1 MNKYFLYAASV
12 LALASCSSDDFLGEN
27 SGNGQNAANSVIN
40 FGGGTTKTTRAT
52 SKSTYKTENLQ
63 KNGFWVY
70 GTKHTEAEVNTNA
83 KDLVV
88 YKNYL
93 LAYKGN
99 GSENSTQSNTKGWEY
114 VGVNNSAY
122 RDHVTPNV
130 DADQTIKYWDYSAID
145 YTFYAATAKPEDV
158 KDGKVTI
165 KKIETDEA
173 GSVYTKGYE
182 IKVENGADWDQLYF
196 ADRMVVTKPTNT
208 NEPKPDHQKKDVYG
222 GYVNLTFRNALTK
235 VRVAMY
241 EIVPGYS
248 VTIDKFYYTKNGET
262 TQTTVATD
270 KFTADAKNTPLVTS
284 EEGVKYKV
292 VYYSD
297 TEANGQLVNQPKM
310 LPNKTGEEGAT
321 KKVFEIGDE
330 KTLIGSADDTK
341 SGTKLSTDI
350 TKPTYD
356 TDGGKYT
363 LFMPQADNDMTLN
376 LKVDYTLTSL
386 DGSNEKIHV
395 KGATA
400 TIPAKYLCWRPN
412 YAYTYIFKISD
423 NTNGSTGGDG
433 DPAGLYPI
441 TFDASVVE
449 TGDGNAEFISA
460 MGKSTIT
467 TFAVNNDGTYQHN
480 KAEYE
485 NGSTLYATVV
495 DNDKVTVTLDATN
508 TKLYQV
514 DNSIVNNASLSESLV
529 ANWIANNQTNGKLKE
544 VTLTNESFVNEVP
557 AEDGDGHTIKL
568 SPATALKVPSI
579 VAGKYV
585 IEYNGKTPWTG
596 AYTKIYKIVTVS
608 NTTK

>member
-52 SKSTYKTENLQ
+52 SNSTYKIGDLQ
-63 KNGFWVY
+63 KNGFWIY
-70 GTKHTEAEVNTNA
+70 GTKHDKAEDKTDANDQA
-83 KDLVV
+83 V
-88 YKNYL
+88 YKNYRL
-93 LAYKGN
+93 TYEDGTAN
-99 GSENSTQSNTKGWEY
+99 NTQSNTAGWEY
-114 VGVNNSAY
+114 VGVNNKDY
-122 RDHVTPNV
+122 REHVTPKV
-130 DADQTIKYWDYSAID
+130 DEAQTIKYWDYSAVA

-158 KDGKVTI
+158 NTGKVTI
-165 KKIETDEA
+165 NKILEDADAE

-182 IKVENGADWDQLYF
+182 VTLKNDADWDQLYF
-196 ADRMVVTKPTNT
+196 ADRKII
-208 NEPKPDHQKKDVYG
+208 KKSKDAEHAKDNVYG
-222 GYVNLTFRNALTK
+222 GEVNFTFRNALTK

-248 VTIDKFYYTKNGET
+248 VSIDKFYYTKDGET
-262 TQTTVATD
+262 TQKTEATD
-270 KFTADAKNTPLVTS
+270 RFTADANNTPLVTS
-284 EEGVKYKV
+284 EEGVTYKV

-297 TEANGQLVNQPKM
+297 TEADGQLENQPKM
-310 LPNKTGEEGAT
+310 LPNKTGEGAPKT
-321 KKVFEIGDE
+321 VFEIGD
-330 KTLIGSADDTK
+330 KTTLKA
-341 SGTKLSTDI
+341 GTTLATVI
-350 TKPTYD
+350 TTPTYD
-356 TDGGKYT
+356 TNGGKYT
-363 LFMPQADNDMTLN
+363 LFMPQADNANTLN

-386 DGSNEKIHV
+386 DKSGEQIHV

-460 MGKSTIT
+460 MAESTIT

-485 NGSTLYATVV
+485 NGSDLYATVV
-495 DNDKVTVTLDATN
+495 DKDKSTVTLATGN
-508 TKLYQV
+508 TKVYKLTDTGAAV
-514 DNSIVNNASLSESLV
+514 TNLSEALV
-529 ANWIANNQTNGKLKE
+529 ANWVANNKTTNYE
-544 VTLTNESFVNEVP
+544 VVDAANYSFVSSVP
-557 AEDGDGHTIKL
+557 SEDGKTISL
-568 SPATALKVPSI
+568 GTAAALKMEKVK
-579 VAGKYV
+579 AGKYV
-585 IEYNGKTPWTG
+585 IEYTGTTAWTG
-596 AYTKIYKIVTVS
+596 AYTKIYKIVTVQ
-608 NTTK
+608 